1 MFEPAFLS
9 LLLLGLVCSAAGMLV
24 VWLIAIRMDN
34 YGIVDIAWSAS
45 FALLVVAYAAVSHP
59 VPARAVLIVL
69 MVSAWSLRLAG
80 YLYRRIMSHHPV
92 EDARYQDLR
101 RSWGP
106 ALRRRMFW
114 FFQAQGL
121 AAAFLSLP
129 FALALVNPLPT
140 IGAIEWAGVI
150 VWAIGLLG
158 ESTADRQLARFKAD
172 PAHKGRVCNVGLW
185 RYSRHPNYFFEWVI
199 WVGYALVAWPA
210 PFGVLAVACPAVM
223 LYLLLGVT
231 GIPATEAA
239 AVARRGEAYREYQ
252 RTTSAFVPWF
262 PRPARS

>member
-1 MFEPAFLS
+1 MFEPVFLP
-9 LLLLGLVCSAAGMLV
+9 LLLVGLVCSAAGMLA
-24 VWLIAIRMDN
+24 VWRVAVRIDN

-45 FALLVVAYAAVSHP
+45 FAILVVVYAVVSHP
-59 VPARAVLIVL
+59 VPARAALIVAI
-69 MVSAWSLRLAG
+69 VTAWSLRLAG
-80 YLYRRIMSHHPV
+80 YLYVRVMGHHPV

-106 ALRRRMFW
+106 ALTRRMLW
-114 FFQAQGL
+114 FFQAQGA
-121 AAAFLSLP
+121 AAAFFSLP
-129 FALALVNPLPT
+129 FALALAKPAPAIAPL
-140 IGAIEWAGVI
+140 EWAGVA
-150 VWAIGLLG
+150 VWAVGLLG

-172 PAHKGRVCNVGLW
+172 PRHKGRVCNVGLW

-199 WVGYALVAWPA
+199 WVAYAVVAWSA
-210 PFGVLAVACPAVM
+210 PYGFLAVACPVVM

-262 PRPARS
+262 PRTAGS